1 MVSNYE
7 KLSITSHL
15 AKESSDETD
24 TATKERSRRDKS
36 RDGERSRNR
45 DKSRKR
51 SKDQSPPRD
60 QLNDTKDSWTAASPA
75 DKQRYQSSQPQPNQ
89 EVENMDDKLER
100 LKAGRK
106 FERRMS
112 EL

>member
-1 MVSNYE
+1 M
-7 KLSITSHL
+7 KI

-24 TATKERSRRDKS
+24 TATNDRSRREKS
-36 RDGERSRNR
+36 RDREKSRNR
-45 DKSRKR
+45 DKSRDR
-51 SKDQSPPRD
+51 KDQSPPRD

-75 DKQRYQSSQPQPNQ
+75 DKQRYQSSQSHPNQ

>member
-1 MVSNYE
+1 M
-7 KLSITSHL
+7 KKISITCHL

-45 DKSRKR
+45 DKSRDR

-60 QLNDTKDSWTAASPA
+60 QLNDTKDSWAAASPA
-75 DKQRYQSSQPQPNQ
+75 DKQRYQSSQPNQ